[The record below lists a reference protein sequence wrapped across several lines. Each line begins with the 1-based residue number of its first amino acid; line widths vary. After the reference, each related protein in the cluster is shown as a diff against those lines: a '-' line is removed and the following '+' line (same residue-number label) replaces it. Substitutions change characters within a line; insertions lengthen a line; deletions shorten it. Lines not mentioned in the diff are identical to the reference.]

1 MSYAT
6 RARTGVAGVF
16 VARTAA
22 VPPASG
28 ESADLFSI
36 TGQVL
41 VTSFFGRVSA
51 AIPNESIDFDLALD
65 PDDGGTNVALAT
77 ALAADGCAVGTWFT
91 LNPTAGGV
99 LVAELDVAYG
109 LALEAPIAMDA
120 GDIVLNVAGGGA
132 IGTTARVHW
141 GLTYVPLS
149 SNGAVV
155 AV

>member
-16 VARTAA
+16 VGRTAA

-41 VTSFFGRVSA
+41 VTSFFGRVSV

-77 ALAADGCAVGTWFT
+77 ALAVDNTAVGTWFT

-99 LVAELDVAYG
+99 LVAAVDVAYG
-109 LALEAPIAMDA
+109 VALEAPIAMDA

-132 IGTTARVHW
+132 IGTAARVHW

-149 SNGAVV
+149 ANGAVV

>member
-22 VPPASG
+22 LPPADT
-28 ESADLFSI
+28 ADDDLFSI

-41 VTSFFGRVSA
+41 VTAFFGRVTA
-51 AIPNESIDFDLALD
+51 AMPAESIDLDLFLD
-65 PDDGGTNVALAT
+65 PDDGGSNVVLAT
-77 ALAADGCAVGTWFT
+77 ALVCDSDPVGTWYT

-99 LVAELDVAYG
+99 LIAELDVAYG
-109 LALEAPIAMDA
+109 VHLEAPIAMDA
-120 GDIVLNVAGGGA
+120 GDIVLSTTGSGA
-132 IGTTARVHW
+132 IGTTARVSW

>member
-28 ESADLFSI
+28 ASADLFSI

-41 VTSFFGRVSA
+41 VTSFFGRVSVA
-51 AIPNESIDFDLALD
+51 LPADIDFDLALD
-65 PDDGGTNVALAT
+65 PDDEGSDVVLAT
-77 ALAADGCAVGTWFT
+77 ALAVDSDVAGTWYT
-91 LNPTAGGV
+91 LNPTAGGI

-109 LALEAPIAMDA
+109 VALESPIAMDA
-120 GDIVLNVAGGGA
+120 GDIKLNVAGGGT

>member
-41 VTSFFGRVSA
+41 VTSFFGRVSV

-65 PDDGGTNVALAT
+65 PDDGGTDVALAT
-77 ALAADGCAVGTWFT
+77 ALAVDNTAVGTWLT
-91 LNPTAGGV
+91 LNPTAGGA
-99 LVAELDVAYG
+99 LVAELDAAYG
-109 LALEAPIAMDA
+109 LALENPIAMDA
-120 GDIVLNVAGGGA
+120 GDIKLNVAGGGA
-132 IGTTARVHW
+132 IGTAARVHW
-141 GLTYVPLS
+141 GLTYIPLS
-149 SNGAVV
+149 ASGAVV

>member
-6 RARTGVAGVF
+6 RARTGVRGVF

-28 ESADLFSI
+28 ASADLFSI
-36 TGQVL
+36 TGQVQL
-41 VTSFFGRVSA
+41 TSFFGRVSA
-51 AIPNESIDFDLALD
+51 AIPAESIDLDIGFD
-65 PDDGGTNVALAT
+65 PDDDGSNVALAT
-77 ALAADGCAVGTWFT
+77 ALVCDGDVAGTWYT

-109 LALEAPIAMDA
+109 IALETPISLDA
-120 GDIVLNVAGGGA
+120 GDIFLNVTGDGA

>member
-28 ESADLFSI
+28 ASADLFSI

-41 VTSFFGRVSA
+41 LTSFFGRVSV
-51 AIPNESIDFDLALD
+51 AIPGESIDLDLALD
-65 PDDGGTNVALAT
+65 PDDAVADVVLAT
-77 ALAADGCAVGTWFT
+77 ALVCDSDAAGTWYT

-99 LVAELDVAYG
+99 LIAELDVAYG
-109 LALEAPIAMDA
+109 VALEAPIACDA
-120 GDIVLNVAGGGA
+120 GDIKLNVTGGGA

-149 SNGAVV
+149 ANGAVV

>member
-16 VARTAA
+16 VARAAA

-28 ESADLFSI
+28 AAVDLFSI
-36 TGQVL
+36 TGQVML
-41 VTSFFGRVSA
+41 TSFFGRVSA
-51 AIPNESIDFDLALD
+51 AMPAESIDFDLALD
-65 PDDGGTNVALAT
+65 PDDGGENVALGT
-77 ALAADGCAVGTWFT
+77 ALVCDSDPIGTWYT

-99 LVAELDVAYG
+99 LIAETDVSYG
-109 LALEAPIAMDA
+109 ISLETPIGLDA
-120 GDIVLNVAGGGA
+120 GDIVLGVTGGGA

-141 GLTYVPLS
+141 GLTYFPLS
-149 SNGAVV
+149 ADGAVV